1 MVVMIIF
8 VIRLIALSNQY
19 SVRLTTTIATLK
31 TLRRIKNMEVLT
43 TTLKCICD
51 DSLTD
56 VL

>member
-1 MVVMIIF
+1 MVMIIF